1 MNSGNGAFVDQAN
14 DALEIIDIAE
24 RDDDVPS
31 ALQKILGKEYP
42 SEQLVLKEAA
52 FAMDSFDH
60 AIVRDFRFSFSR
72 RIDRLL
78 KPFIQSFVIIFGHG
92 NNLHIFSGQMP
103 LCRFFLHYLKNVTFI
118 SRNQL
123 EEIIKFQFFRITELQ
138 EIRNI
143 VKQCRFLI
151 RLSVLLLQPRN
162 RAANVTDS

>member
-1 MNSGNGAFVDQAN
+1 MQCTLQRLYVCCANIPVEASLFTIVLENHGAIV
-14 DALEIIDIAE
+14 
-24 RDDDVPS
+24 
-31 ALQKILGKEYP
+31 
-42 SEQLVLKEAA
+42 
-52 FAMDSFDH
+52 FADGD

-103 LCRFFLHYLKNVTFI
+103 LCRFFLHYLK
-118 SRNQL
+118 
-123 EEIIKFQFFRITELQ
+123 IKFQFFRITELQ

>member
-1 MNSGNGAFVDQAN
+1 MQCTLQRLYVCCANIPVEASLFTIVLENHGAIV
-14 DALEIIDIAE
+14 
-24 RDDDVPS
+24 
-31 ALQKILGKEYP
+31 
-42 SEQLVLKEAA
+42 
-52 FAMDSFDH
+52 FADGD